1 MAMYRRDVK
10 NNYCKRIE
18 DLIEGR
24 PKRSWSS
31 GDSDFNTYD
40 NNETDNDVND
50 NSNNNNNSS
59 SSNIIGNISVKRW
72 ASKTTEIEG
81 IRRYLEVN
89 KISL

>member
-1 MAMYRRDVK
+1 MAIYRRDVK
-10 NNYCKRIE
+10 DNYRKRIK

-24 PKRSWSS
+24 LKRSRSS

-40 NNETDNDVND
+40 NNKTNNDIDD

-89 KISL
+89 KINL